1 MTSSR
6 ASDLLS
12 DLLSHLLSDVYSILF
27 VYIRL
32 LFIFLTERRFS
43 TDSPTAKNGKHFT
56 FIIELWGGR
65 SPRKKDADSS
75 RNTL

>member
-32 LFIFLTERRFS
+32 LFAAIFFSQRETFFHRFADREEREAFYFYYR
-43 TDSPTAKNGKHFT
+43 T
-56 FIIELWGGR
+56 LGR
-65 SPRKKDADSS
+65 KVTP
-75 RNTL
+75 